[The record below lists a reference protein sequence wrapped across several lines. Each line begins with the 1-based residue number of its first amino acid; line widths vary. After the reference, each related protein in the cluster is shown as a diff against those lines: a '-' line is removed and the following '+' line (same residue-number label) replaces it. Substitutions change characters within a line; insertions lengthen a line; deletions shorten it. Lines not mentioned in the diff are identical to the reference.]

1 MQLNPEFR
9 LAPIP
14 TQHRRYIRLNRLLHR
29 AKTRDDNAALAAA
42 AQEMLCEPE
51 FAAWVS
57 KDPTVPRTLRSAAD
71 CWMIAQRYLYLVLWG
86 RDYQGAA
93 LLCWGSDI
101 FDPRPRSCRL
111 IFDAFQEASLINA
124 MGGASSS
131 KTYSGIA
138 FALLD
143 WILDPNWTTVL
154 LVGPDRDHLKRNM
167 FGDLVR
173 LHDGSVIP
181 LPGTL
186 DTESLSCDKKR
197 GMGFFSVALDRTPS
211 HSAKLKGVKTKPRD
225 TDDHPLFGR
234 SHRVRI
240 LIDEAQQVPVNAWDM
255 LLNAISNA
263 ESKEHFKVYCAANP
277 SDESSRYGKN
287 CIPPGGWGS
296 ISATQETWVSETG
309 WTVVR
314 LNAMLSE
321 NVRFSEYINKV
332 CTLGINRF
340 EIAQNWTEYEREGPV
355 DPTLLDLFARGFTD
369 GDIATMLQQQVIF
382 PRLISKQKVTQ
393 IIRGAGN
400 DDQSPE
406 VYTQVYG
413 MFPPHGVKT
422 SVIKQCFVEA
432 SMGEWLYVGPTVT
445 YFAYDAAYDGGDRP
459 ATATARYGL
468 AGGWVDVHGQP
479 HTLGKPQ
486 YVIQI
491 DGVGSLHGMERT
503 EDMAHQVLHTVKLL
517 GNLLPECA
525 AIDATGIG
533 VGQYDRICED
543 WKLITTGVAGQRV
556 PCLRVNYAETASQ
569 QRILDEDSVTPDL
582 LYANTSTEI
591 WHAAAKLIERGVVRF
606 SRAIAKEAIDELI
619 NRRSGA
625 ISAGK
630 SRKIRVETKAEYK
643 ARGNRSPDFADAILM
658 VIHCIRLREAYAPR
672 SPLSAPEEQ
681 PKPIPPEL
689 RFRPGLIPA
698 NLEDVVG
705 GDGPEVKVDLAWL
718 TGPGGDAPED
728 NGGLF

>member
-1 MQLNPEFR
+1 MTFPAEFR
-9 LAPIP
+9 LQPIP
-14 TQHRRYIRLNRLLHR
+14 PTHRKYIRLNRLLHR
-29 AKTRDDNAALAAA
+29 AKTRDDNAALAQA
-42 AQEMLCEPE
+42 AQEMLSESE

-57 KDPTVPRTLRSAAD
+57 ADPQVPRKLRSAAD
-71 CWMIAQRYLYLVLWG
+71 CWLIAQRYLYLVLWG

-93 LLCWGSDI
+93 LLCWGPDI

-111 IFDAFQEASLINA
+111 IFDACQSASLINA

-138 FALLD
+138 WALLD
-143 WILDPNWTTVL
+143 WVLDPNWTTIL

-173 LHDGSVIP
+173 LHDGSVVP

-287 CIPPGGWGS
+287 CIPPGGWGA

-321 NVRFSEYINKV
+321 NVRFTEYIEHV
-332 CTLGINRF
+332 SDLHINRF
-340 EIAQNWTEYEREGPV
+340 EIADAWTKYERGEVG
-355 DPTLLDLFARGFTD
+355 DLTLNDLFSRGFTD
-369 GDIATMLQQQVIF
+369 ADVATMLQQKVIF
-382 PRLISKQKVTQ
+382 PRLISKQKVVQ

-400 DDQSPE
+400 DDQAPD

-413 MFPPHGVKT
+413 MFPPQGVKT
-422 SVIKQCFVEA
+422 SVIKQVFA
-432 SMGEWLYVGPTVT
+432 DQSIGEWLFLGSTVT
-445 YFAYDAAYDGGDRP
+445 YFAYDTAYDGGDRP

-468 AGGWVDVHGQP
+468 AGGWVDALGQP
-479 HTLGKPQ
+479 HSLVKPQ
-486 YVIQI
+486 HVIQI
-491 DGVGSLHGMERT
+491 DGVGALHGMERT
-503 EDMAHQVLHTVKLL
+503 EDMAHQVLSTIRVLGGTV
-517 GNLLPECA
+517 LPECV

-533 VGQYDRICED
+533 VGQYDRIEED
-543 WKLITTGVAGQRV
+543 WKLIMTGVAGPRV
-556 PCLRVNYAETASQ
+556 SCLRVNYAETASQ
-569 QRILDEDSVTPDL
+569 QRILDEDSITPDL

-606 SRAIAKEAIDELI
+606 SKAVSKEALEELV

-625 ISAGK
+625 INGK
-630 SRKIRVETKAEYK
+630 ARKIRVETKSEYK
-643 ARGNRSPDFADAILM
+643 ARGNRSPDFADTILM

-672 SPLSAPEEQ
+672 SPTAAPEA
-681 PKPIPPEL
+681 PPAPIPPEL
-689 RFRPGLIPA
+689 RFRPGLVPE
-698 NLEDVVG
+698 NLEDAIK
-705 GDGPEVKVDLAWL
+705 GDGPDVKVDLAWL
-718 TGPGGDAPED
+718 TGPGGDVPED